1 MKKKALLIAVAMI
14 LICALSIA
22 GTVAFLTKTA
32 TPVTNTF
39 IAGAPDDDTF
49 LNSLTLTEKQ
59 VTANDFG
66 EMVES
71 DNWVGSNTYDNV
83 LPNTTMPKTIKV
95 TATGKNQ
102 TPGYL
107 YVEIVNTLDAG
118 AFTWEIDDTKWK
130 DLGIAGRNVYVYCTD
145 KTNPEIVTD
154 GVTVTGVLKDNKIV
168 VNNVDDLNLGENG
181 KTMKVYAYM
190 TQATVAVSGVNT
202 SNAKDVFTAIFPNAP
217 TT

>member
-1 MKKKALLIAVAMI
+1 MKKKALLIVVAMI
-14 LICALSIA
+14 LICALSIT
-22 GTVAFLTKTA
+22 GTVAFLKKEA
-32 TPVTNTF
+32 KPVTNTF

-49 LNSLTLTEKQ
+49 LKSLTLEEKK

-66 EMVES
+66 EMKES
-71 DNWVGSNTYDNV
+71 EEWVGSNTYNNV
-83 LPNTTMPKTIKV
+83 LPGTTLPKTIKV
-95 TATGKNQ
+95 TAAGKNQ

-118 AFTWEIDDTKWK
+118 VFTWEIDDTKWK
-130 DLGIAGRNVYVYCTD
+130 NLGIEGRNVYVYCEDNT
-145 KTNPEIVTD
+145 PVIVTSN
-154 GVTVTGVLKDNKIV
+154 VTVEGVLKGNKV
-168 VNNVDDLNLGENG
+168 TVKDVADLKLTETT

-190 TQATVAVSGVNT
+190 TQATVAVNGANT

>member
-1 MKKKALLIAVAMI
+1 MKKKALLIVVAMI
-14 LICALSIA
+14 LICALSIT
-22 GTVAFLTKTA
+22 GTVAFLKKEA
-32 TPVTNTF
+32 NSVTNTF

-49 LNSLTLTEKQ
+49 LKTLTLTEKK
-59 VTANDFG
+59 VTANEFG
-66 EMVES
+66 EMKES
-71 DNWVGSNTYDNV
+71 NEWVGANTYDNV
-83 LPNTTMPKTIKV
+83 LPGTTLPKTIKV
-95 TATGKNQ
+95 TATDKNK

-130 DLGIAGRNVYVYCTD
+130 DLGIEGRNVYVYCTD
-145 KTNPEIVTD
+145 KTNPVVVTSN
-154 GVTVTGVLKDNKIV
+154 VTVEGVLKGNKV
-168 VNNVDDLNLGENG
+168 TVNNVADLKLTDTT

-190 TQATVAVSGVNT
+190 TQATVAVNGANT

>member
-1 MKKKALLIAVAMI
+1 MKKKALLIVVAMI
-14 LICALSIA
+14 LICALSIT
-22 GTVAFLTKTA
+22 GTVAFLKKEA

-49 LNSLTLTEKQ
+49 LKTLTLTEKK
-59 VTANDFG
+59 VTANNFG
-66 EMVES
+66 EMEES
-71 DNWVGSNTYDNV
+71 EVWVGSNTYDNV
-83 LPNTTMPKTIKV
+83 LPGTTLPKTIKV
-95 TATGKNQ
+95 TATGKNP

-107 YVEIVNTLDAG
+107 YVEIVNALDAD

-130 DLGIAGRNVYVYCTD
+130 KLDIVGRNVYVYCTD

-154 GVTVTGVLKDNKIV
+154 DVTVTGVLKGNKV
-168 VNNVDDLNLGENG
+168 TVNNVADLKLTETT

-202 SNAKDVFTAIFPNAP
+202 SDAKDVFTAIFPNAP